1 MGAWVPLCCLFRH
14 SSCYCTY
21 FLVPNEYL
29 TKKELKTLI
38 GRDYLKKKLDK
49 YRNGAL
55 TRNKVYDMKNVDIE
69 VGITIPPELRRQY
82 RATSGWCTKAVD
94 SISDRLVFREFAND
108 TFNINDI
115 FRMNSADIFFDD
127 AILSAIINSCSFVYI
142 SEGDEDVPRLQVIQG
157 SDATGI
163 LDPIT
168 RLLSEGYAVLSRDDY
183 GHPVDELHFLPDRTD
198 HYKKGDLY
206 MSQPHN
212 AGYPLLVP
220 IIHRS
225 DSNKPFG
232 RSRITP
238 SALYYQKYAKRTLER
253 SDITAEFYSFP
264 QKYVVGLSQDAEPM
278 DTWKATVSSMLQFSK
293 DDEGDSPKLGQ
304 FTVPSMSPFT
314 EQLRT
319 AAAGFAGETGLTMD
333 DLGFVTDNPSSAE
346 AIKASHETLRLQ
358 AEKAQRDFGLGFL
371 NVGFLAV
378 CLRDGFPYKRN
389 QFYLT
394 QAKWQPVFKPDA
406 STISLIGDGAIKV
419 NQAIPNYF
427 DKENLRDITGIE
439 GANSGQ

>member
-1 MGAWVPLCCLFRH
+1 MQGI
-14 SSCYCTY
+14 
-21 FLVPNEYL
+21 EYL
-29 TKKELKTLI
+29 N
-38 GRDYLKKKLDK
+38 KKLDK
-49 YRNGAL
+49 YRSGAL
-55 TRNKVYDMKNVDIE
+55 ANNKVYDMKNVDME

-82 RATSGWCTKAVD
+82 RATSGWCAKAVD
-94 SISDRLVFREFAND
+94 SISDRLVFREFSND
-108 TFNINDI
+108 TFNLNEI
-115 FRMNSADIFFDD
+115 FTMNSADIFFDD
-127 AILSAIINSCSFVYI
+127 AILSALINSCSFVYI
-142 SEGDEDVPRLQVIQG
+142 SEGEEDVPRLQVIQS

-168 RLLSEGYAVLSRDDY
+168 RLLTEGYAVLSRDDL
-183 GHPVDELHFLPDRTD
+183 GKPIDSLHFLPDRTD
-198 HYKKGDLY
+198 YYKNGKFEESY
-206 MSQPHN
+206 THN

-264 QKYVVGLSQDAEPM
+264 QKYVVGLSPDAEQM
-278 DTWKATVSSMLQFSK
+278 DTWKATVSSMLQFDK
-293 DDEGDSPKLGQ
+293 DEDGDAPKLGQ
-304 FTVPSMSPFT
+304 FTVPSMSPFI
-314 EQLRT
+314 EQMRM

-371 NVGFLAV
+371 NVGFVAA
-378 CLRDGFPYKRN
+378 CLRDGVAYKRN
-389 QFYLT
+389 RVYST
-394 QAKWQPVFKPDA
+394 KAKWEPVFKPDA
-406 STISLIGDGAIKV
+406 STISLIGDGAIKMNKAV
-419 NQAIPNYF
+419 PDYF
-427 DKENLRDITGIE
+427 NKDNLRDMTGIE
-439 GANSGQ
+439 GANNGN

>member
-1 MGAWVPLCCLFRH
+1 MQ
-14 SSCYCTY
+14 
-21 FLVPNEYL
+21 
-29 TKKELKTLI
+29 
-38 GRDYLKKKLDK
+38 GRDYLSKKLDQ
-49 YRNGAL
+49 YRRGAL
-55 TRNKVYDMKNVDIE
+55 YRNKVYDMKDVDMEI
-69 VGITIPPELRRQY
+69 GITIPPELRRQY
-82 RATSGWCTKAVD
+82 RATSGWCAKAVD
-94 SISDRLVFREFAND
+94 SISDRLVFREFEND
-108 TFNINDI
+108 NFEINDI
-115 FRMNSADIFFDD
+115 FKMNSADVFFDD
-127 AILSAIINSCSFVYI
+127 AILSTLINSCSFVYI
-142 SEGDEDVPRLQVIQG
+142 SQGDEEVPRLQVIQG

-168 RLLSEGYAVLSRDDY
+168 RLLTEGYAVLSRNEY
-183 GHPVDELHFLPDRTD
+183 GNPTEELHFLPDRTD
-198 HYKKGDLY
+198 HYKNGDLY
-206 MSQPHN
+206 VSLPHN

-220 IIHRS
+220 IIHRP

-238 SALYYQKYAKRTLER
+238 SAIYYQRYAKRTLER
-253 SDITAEFYSFP
+253 SDVTAEFYSWP
-264 QKYVVGLSQDAEPM
+264 QKYIVGLSQNAEEM
-278 DTWKATVSSMLQFSK
+278 DTLKATISSMLRFDK
-293 DDEGDSPKLGQ
+293 DEDGDSPKLGQ
-304 FTVPSMSPFT
+304 FTMPSMSPFT

-371 NVGFLAV
+371 NVGFLAA
-378 CLRDGFPYKRN
+378 CLRDDFAYNRS

-394 QAKWQPVFKPDA
+394 KAKWEPVFKPDA

-419 NQAIPNYF
+419 NQAVEGYF

-439 GANSGQ
+439 GANSGE